1 MMSPI
6 LQVPSYLS
14 QAGITSEMQE
24 GEVTLYEHHQIIPIL
39 SSSTRTEDLQAN
51 NILSISILLLP
62 STVICLYPHTHE
74 SLVLTSIQ
82 REVRSRKSSFHP
94 EGCHEGAARL
104 TTELWMVVNQ
114 TLRLFEF
121 STVFGQSLDKL
132 PPSFPTREGFSR
144 LHLPPRDSLLKPH
157 CCWHTVSLKL
167 KLGQP

>member
-74 SLVLTSIQ
+74 SLDLQ
-82 REVRSRKSSFHP
+82 
-94 EGCHEGAARL
+94 
-104 TTELWMVVNQ
+104 Q
-114 TLRLFEF
+114 TRGRTICLCTPLNHH
-121 STVFGQSLDKL
+121 S
-132 PPSFPTREGFSR
+132 
-144 LHLPPRDSLLKPH
+144 
-157 CCWHTVSLKL
+157 
-167 KLGQP
+167 

>member
-62 STVICLYPHTHE
+62 STVSCLYPHTHE
-74 SLVLTSIQ
+74 SL
-82 REVRSRKSSFHP
+82 
-94 EGCHEGAARL
+94 
-104 TTELWMVVNQ
+104 
-114 TLRLFEF
+114 
-121 STVFGQSLDKL
+121 D
-132 PPSFPTREGFSR
+132 
-144 LHLPPRDSLLKPH
+144 
-157 CCWHTVSLKL
+157 
-167 KLGQP
+167 